1 MSDKH
6 YLTDFPI
13 TPGTQITD
21 LESEVPKV
29 YDYDAINQRIDAVAA
44 GLLKLNL
51 PTNSKIGVIGY
62 NSYNF
67 ITTNVGIYRAR
78 HALVPINH
86 KVPKE
91 LVEFCLRDS
100 DVKLVFCNSEFQH
113 LVPSNIPLIVFNTED
128 FDNFLCYSDYKIPEL
143 DQDYTISVV
152 YTSGTTGMPKG
163 VVTSYGSR
171 LWQLHRGIAEPVA
184 RHDLTVFLHSSPL
197 YHLAGLNN
205 IEHDLF
211 FSEYKNVHAIIMP
224 YFNARTY
231 IKKIDEYKCTH
242 VRLIAPMMSMI
253 LKEQDLL
260 EQADLTSV
268 QYIALTS
275 SFAPLKLQNDI
286 LQYFTKVIA
295 IINPY
300 GSTETGSVFGGHPM
314 GIPKPKISAGYPL
327 NHVTVRLD
335 EQGILQVKSPTIL
348 SNYINRPDLYEKSM
362 TADGYYITGDIF
374 TVNKYGFYFYQG
386 RADDMFKSGGEKI
399 YPSEIES
406 VIERHPAVAISTVV
420 GVSDEI
426 KGHKPYA
433 FVQLKPGYNIT
444 AEEIKEFVIKNVATY
459 QIPRQV
465 WIVDELPKTNIGK
478 IDRTQLTK
486 KAQDLL
492 NNV

>member
-21 LESEVPKV
+21 LESEVPQV
-29 YDYDAINQRIDAVAA
+29 YDYDTINQRIDAVAA

-171 LWQLHRGIAEPVA
+171 LWQLHQI
-184 RHDLTVFLHSSPL
+184 
-197 YHLAGLNN
+197 
-205 IEHDLF
+205 
-211 FSEYKNVHAIIMP
+211 
-224 YFNARTY
+224 
-231 IKKIDEYKCTH
+231 
-242 VRLIAPMMSMI
+242 
-253 LKEQDLL
+253 
-260 EQADLTSV
+260 
-268 QYIALTS
+268 
-275 SFAPLKLQNDI
+275 
-286 LQYFTKVIA
+286 
-295 IINPY
+295 
-300 GSTETGSVFGGHPM
+300 
-314 GIPKPKISAGYPL
+314 
-327 NHVTVRLD
+327 
-335 EQGILQVKSPTIL
+335 
-348 SNYINRPDLYEKSM
+348 
-362 TADGYYITGDIF
+362 
-374 TVNKYGFYFYQG
+374 G
-386 RADDMFKSGGEKI
+386 RAH
-399 YPSEIES
+399 
-406 VIERHPAVAISTVV
+406 V
-420 GVSDEI
+420 
-426 KGHKPYA
+426 
-433 FVQLKPGYNIT
+433 
-444 AEEIKEFVIKNVATY
+444 
-459 QIPRQV
+459 
-465 WIVDELPKTNIGK
+465 
-478 IDRTQLTK
+478 
-486 KAQDLL
+486 
-492 NNV
+492 